1 MFNYFIIEKTTN
13 KVKDL
18 VVWDGDLDNWQ
29 PPSGHYAII
38 DSGGRVGMIYN
49 SAGVGV
55 GSTNGDTNHMWIPTD
70 QPEYPDEYFTDE
82 EYRVMDME
90 QDLHFGQKKY
100 DI

>member
-1 MFNYFIIEKTTN
+1 
-13 KVKDL
+13 
-18 VVWDGDLDNWQ
+18 
-29 PPSGHYAII
+29 
-38 DSGGRVGMIYN
+38 MIYN